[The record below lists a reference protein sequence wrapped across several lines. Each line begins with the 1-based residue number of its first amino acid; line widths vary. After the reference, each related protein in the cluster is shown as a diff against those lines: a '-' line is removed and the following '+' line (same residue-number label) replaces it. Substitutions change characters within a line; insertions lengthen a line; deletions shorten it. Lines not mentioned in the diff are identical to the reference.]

1 VRVVPNEHEP
11 GDGDAGFT
19 LDPSLLAERRAA
31 AEYRMHTV
39 QMPIVRAVGFVIVCL
54 LVALDDWRSGASL
67 ASAELR
73 WLIAANLLYA
83 ALSWPVL
90 RWAHG
95 RAGINWSLVFLHLD
109 VLMWLLNLYH
119 IETSTLFFGYFLLM
133 RVADQVGFGFRR
145 AFYFDNVV
153 CGAYLVYSLSVS
165 VLDPSR
171 ALWSERLVLLVTM
184 YMLGAYMATTGSV
197 TERLRRR
204 THIAIRAARDLV
216 SSLEHQ
222 RQTLQA
228 QAFELEQARRQAESA
243 NVAKS
248 QFLAT
253 ISHEF
258 RTPLNGILGTT
269 ELLLDSSLTPSQR
282 RFAKTAH
289 LSATALLALVDDVI
303 DLSRIEAGKFTLRNA
318 SFDLRALIDE
328 AMDLMAAIARDK
340 PIALEHRL
348 PPQLPARLLGDP
360 VRLRQLLVNLLHN
373 GVKFTDRG
381 SVTLSVGML
390 GHDSAGALRLRFEVR
405 DTGQGIAQDY
415 LDSVFDAFTQ
425 ADASTTRRHGGSGL
439 GLAIAKDLAELMGG
453 RLGVDSRLGEGSTF
467 WFELSLQPVVE
478 TPAKSRPPPPI
489 EMGELA
495 AHVLLAEDDSVNQM
509 VVEAMLTRLGC
520 IVEVV
525 PDGNAAV
532 AAFVRRHYDLILMD
546 CHMPTM
552 DGFEATRRI
561 RDDEFERGRG
571 HTPIVALT
579 ADALAGDRE
588 RCIESG
594 MDDYMTKPVS
604 SAMLAAC
611 VERWTGRKTTA
622 PSQW

>member
-1 VRVVPNEHEP
+1 
-11 GDGDAGFT
+11 
-19 LDPSLLAERRAA
+19 
-31 AEYRMHTV
+31 MHTV
-39 QMPIVRAVGFVIVCL
+39 QMPLVRAVGFIILCV
-54 LVALDDWRSGASL
+54 LVVFDDWRVGTPL
-67 ASAELR
+67 TSAALR
-73 WLIAANLLYA
+73 WLIVFNVLYA
-83 ALSWPVL
+83 SLSWPLL
-90 RWAHG
+90 RWAYG
-95 RAGINWSLVFLHLD
+95 RGALDWSFVFLHFD
-109 VLMWLLNLYH
+109 VLAWLLNLYH
-119 IETSTLFFGYFLLM
+119 IEPSTLFFGYFLLM

-145 AFYFDNVV
+145 AFYFNHVV
-153 CGAYLVYSLSVS
+153 CASYLVFSLCVEA
-165 VLDPSR
+165 LDPPR
-171 ALWSERLVLLVTM
+171 AAWTDRLVMLVTM
-184 YMLGAYMATTGSV
+184 YLLGAYLATTGSV

-204 THIAIRAARDLV
+204 TNTAIRTARELV
-216 SSLEHQ
+216 TSLENQ
-222 RQTLQA
+222 RRTLQA
-228 QAFELEQARRQAESA
+228 QTVELEHARAQAESA

-269 ELLLDSSLTPSQR
+269 ELLLDSPLTPSQR

-303 DLSRIEAGKFTLRNA
+303 DLSRIEAGKFTLRNTA
-318 SFDLRALIDE
+318 FDLRALVDE
-328 AMDLMAAIARDK
+328 AMDMMAAIARDK
-340 PIALEHRL
+340 PISLERRL
-348 PPQLPARLLGDP
+348 PPQLPARLIGDP

-381 SVTLSVGML
+381 TVMLAVTVL
-390 GHDSAGALRLRFEVR
+390 GHDAGAALRLRFEVR
-405 DTGQGIAQDY
+405 DTGQGIARDH
-415 LDSVFDAFTQ
+415 LESVFDAFTQ
-425 ADASTTRRHGGSGL
+425 GDASTTRRHGGSGL
-439 GLAIAKDLAELMGG
+439 GLAIAKDLTELMGG

-467 WFELSLQPVVE
+467 WFELALQPAVDAPSKA
-478 TPAKSRPPPPI
+478 TPPPI
-489 EMGELA
+489 EMGDLA

-525 PDGNAAV
+525 ADGTAALG
-532 AAFVRRHYDLILMD
+532 AATQRHYDLILMD
-546 CHMPTM
+546 CHMPVM

-561 RDDEFERGRG
+561 RDDEFERSRG
-571 HTPIVALT
+571 HMPIVALT

-588 RCIESG
+588 RCLESG

-604 SAMLAAC
+604 SAMLATC

>member
-1 VRVVPNEHEP
+1 MVPNEREP
-11 GDGDAGFT
+11 DDDAGFT
-19 LDPSLLAERRAA
+19 LDPALLAGRRAA
-31 AEYRMHTV
+31 AERRVHTV
-39 QMPIVRAVGFVIVCL
+39 QMPFVRALGFAVVCV
-54 LVALDDWRSGASL
+54 LVVLDDWRTRDSL
-67 ASAELR
+67 TSPDLL
-73 WLIAANLLYA
+73 WLLAANLIYA
-83 ALSWPVL
+83 MLSWPLV
-90 RWAHG
+90 RWAYG
-95 RAGINWSLVFLHLD
+95 RGRLDWSLLLLHLD
-109 VLMWLLNLYH
+109 VLMWLANLHH
-119 IETSTLFFGYFLLM
+119 IETSTLFFAYFLLI

-145 AFYFDNVV
+145 AFYFNHVV
-153 CGAYLVYSLSVS
+153 CAAYLAYSAWMSAVDPARALWPARLTLAVTMYLLGAYL
-165 VLDPSR
+165 
-171 ALWSERLVLLVTM
+171 
-184 YMLGAYMATTGSV
+184 ATTGSV

-204 THIAIRAARDLV
+204 TSTAIRTARELV
-216 SSLEHQ
+216 ANLEHQ
-222 RQTLQA
+222 RRALQA
-228 QAFELEQARRQAESA
+228 QTRELEQARRLAESA

-269 ELLLDSSLTPSQR
+269 ELLLDSPLSPSQR

-303 DLSRIEAGKFTLRNA
+303 DLSRIEAGKLTLRNT

-340 PIALEHRL
+340 PIVLEHQL

-381 SVTLSVGML
+381 KVRLTVTQK
-390 GHDSAGALRLRFEVR
+390 GHDEVGALRLRFEVS
-405 DTGQGIAQDY
+405 DTGQGIAQDH

-439 GLAIAKDLAELMGG
+439 GLAIAKDITELMGG

-467 WFELSLQPVVE
+467 WFELALQPALD
-478 TPAKSRPPPPI
+478 TPVKSTPPPI

-520 IVEVV
+520 IVEVAA
-525 PDGNAAV
+525 DGNAALT
-532 AAFVRRHYDLILMD
+532 AALHRRFDLILMD
-546 CHMPTM
+546 CHMPVM

-561 RDDEFERGRG
+561 RDDEFERGRS

-604 SAMLAAC
+604 SAMLATA
-611 VERWTGRKTTA
+611 VERWTGRKTAA

>member
-1 VRVVPNEHEP
+1 MGVVPTAPETDD
-11 GDGDAGFT
+11 DGGFT

-31 AEYRMHTV
+31 SARRTNTV
-39 QMPIVRAVGFVIVCL
+39 QVPAVRAVGFVILSAMVML
-54 LVALDDWRSGASL
+54 EDWRIGAFL
-67 ASAELR
+67 ASPALTA
-73 WLIAANLLYA
+73 LIATNLLYSG
-83 ALSWPVL
+83 LSWLVL
-90 RWAHG
+90 RWRYG
-95 RAGINWSLVFLHLD
+95 RDGFDWGLAFLHVD
-109 VLMWLLNLYH
+109 VVVWLFNLH
-119 IETSTLFFGYFLLM
+119 HLEQGTLFFAYLLLM
-133 RVADQVGFGFRR
+133 RVADQLGYGVRR
-145 AFYFDNVV
+145 AFYFNHVV
-153 CGAYLVYSLSVS
+153 CAAYVLYALVISVVEPEQALWPDRIAQVVTMYLLGAYLSS
-165 VLDPSR
+165 
-171 ALWSERLVLLVTM
+171 
-184 YMLGAYMATTGSV
+184 TGFV
-197 TERLRRR
+197 NERLRRR
-204 THIAIRAARDLV
+204 TRKAIHTARELV
-216 SSLEHQ
+216 ASLDQQ
-222 RQTLQA
+222 RRTLQSQTGEIEHSRA
-228 QAFELEQARRQAESA
+228 QAEAA

-269 ELLLDSSLTPSQR
+269 ELLLDSPLNPSQR

-303 DLSRIEAGKFTLRNA
+303 DLSRIEAGKFTLRNTA
-318 SFDLRALIDE
+318 FDLRALVDE

-340 PIALEHRL
+340 PIALDATL
-348 PPQLPARLLGDP
+348 PPDLPAQLLGDP

-381 SVTLSVGML
+381 SVRLTVVGL
-390 GHDSAGALRLRFEVR
+390 GRDAAGALRLRFEVR
-405 DTGQGIAQDY
+405 DTGPGIARDY
-415 LDSVFDAFTQ
+415 LDSVFEAFTQ

-453 RLGVDSRLGEGSTF
+453 RLGVDSRIGEGSTF
-467 WFELSLQPVVE
+467 WFELGLQPAHQ
-478 TPAKSRPPPPI
+478 TPSPRPPPRI
-489 EMGELA
+489 EIGDLA

-525 PDGNAAV
+525 PDGQAACG
-532 AAFVRRHYDLILMD
+532 AAAQRHYDLILMD
-546 CHMPTM
+546 CHMPVM

-561 RDDEFERGRG
+561 RDDEFERERG

-588 RCIESG
+588 RCLESG

-604 SAMLAAC
+604 SAMLASA
-611 VERWTGRKTTA
+611 VERWTGRKTAA

>member
-1 VRVVPNEHEP
+1 VVSKEHEHK
-11 GDGDAGFT
+11 DSDAGFT
-19 LDPSLLAERRAA
+19 LDPSQVAERRAA
-31 AEYRMHTV
+31 AERRMHTI
-39 QMPIVRAVGFVIVCL
+39 QMPVVRALGFAVVCV
-54 LVALDDWRSGASL
+54 LVVLDDWRTGESL
-67 ASAELR
+67 SSPQLLALLAG
-73 WLIAANLLYA
+73 NLLYA
-83 ALSWPVL
+83 GLSWPFL
-90 RWAHG
+90 RWAWG
-95 RAGINWSLVFLHLD
+95 RGRIDWSFTFLHLD
-109 VLMWLLNLYH
+109 LLVWLVNLYH
-119 IETSTLFFGYFLLM
+119 LEPSTLFFAYFLLI

-145 AFYFDNVV
+145 ALYFNYVV
-153 CGAYLVYSLSVS
+153 CAGYLAYSVC
-165 VLDPSR
+165 VALIEPGR
-171 ALWSERLVLLVTM
+171 ASWVDRLVLLFTM
-184 YMLGAYMATTGSV
+184 FLLGAYLATTGLV
-197 TERLRRR
+197 NERLRRR
-204 THIAIRAARDLV
+204 TNIAIRTARELV
-216 SSLEHQ
+216 GSLEHQ
-222 RQTLQA
+222 TQTLQA
-228 QAFELEQARRQAESA
+228 QTVELEHARAQAESA

-269 ELLLDSSLTPSQR
+269 ELLLDSALTPNQR

-303 DLSRIEAGKFTLRNA
+303 DLSRIEAGKFTLRNT
-318 SFDLRALIDE
+318 SFDLRALVEE

-340 PIALEHRL
+340 PIALERRL
-348 PPQLPARLLGDP
+348 PPQLPEHMVGDP

-381 SVTLSVGML
+381 SVTLAVTEL
-390 GHDSAGALRLRFEVR
+390 GRDAGGALRLRFEVR

-425 ADASTTRRHGGSGL
+425 GDASTTRRHGGSGL
-439 GLAIAKDLAELMGG
+439 GLAIAKDLTELMGG

-467 WFELSLQPVVE
+467 WFELALQPAADAP
-478 TPAKSRPPPPI
+478 TKTRPPPI
-489 EMGELA
+489 EMGDLA

-525 PDGNAAV
+525 ADGRAALG
-532 AAFVRRHYDLILMD
+532 AATRRHYDLILMD

-561 RDDEFERGRG
+561 RDDEFERSRGRM
-571 HTPIVALT
+571 PIVALT

-588 RCIESG
+588 RCLESG

-604 SAMLAAC
+604 SAMLATC

>member
-1 VRVVPNEHEP
+1 MRRCRAP
-11 GDGDAGFT
+11 GCWA
-19 LDPSLLAERRAA
+19 
-31 AEYRMHTV
+31 
-39 QMPIVRAVGFVIVCL
+39 
-54 LVALDDWRSGASL
+54 
-67 ASAELR
+67 
-73 WLIAANLLYA
+73 LIAANLAYA
-83 ALSWPVL
+83 LLSWPLL
-90 RWAHG
+90 RWAWG
-95 RAGINWSLVFLHLD
+95 RGRIDWSLVLLHLD

-119 IETSTLFFGYFLLM
+119 IESSTLFFGYFLLT

-145 AFYFDNVV
+145 AFYFNHVV
-153 CGAYLVYSLSVS
+153 CAAYLAYSLWIAAV
-165 VLDPSR
+165 DPAR
-171 ALWSERLVLLVTM
+171 ALWPDRLVLLVTM

-204 THIAIRAARDLV
+204 TNTAIRTARDLV
-216 SSLEHQ
+216 TSLEHQ
-222 RQTLQA
+222 RRTLQA
-228 QAFELEQARRQAESA
+228 QTVELEQARRLAESA

-269 ELLLDSSLTPSQR
+269 ELLLDSPLTPNQR

-303 DLSRIEAGKFTLRNA
+303 DLSRIEAGKFTLRNT
-318 SFDLRALIDE
+318 SFDLRALVDE
-328 AMDLMAAIARDK
+328 AMDLMSAIARDK
-340 PIALEHRL
+340 PIALDHHL
-348 PPQLPARLLGDP
+348 PPQLPERLLGDP

-381 SVTLSVGML
+381 SVTLSVAL
-390 GHDSAGALRLRFEVR
+390 QGHDDAGALRLRFEVR

-439 GLAIAKDLAELMGG
+439 GLAIAKDLTELMGG
-453 RLGVDSRLGEGSTF
+453 RLGVHSRLGEGSTF
-467 WFELSLQPVVE
+467 WFELALQPAVDAPSK
-478 TPAKSRPPPPI
+478 TPPPPI

-520 IVEVV
+520 IVEVAA
-525 PDGNAAV
+525 DGNAALG
-532 AAFVRRHYDLILMD
+532 AATHRRYDLILMD
-546 CHMPTM
+546 CHMPVM

-561 RDDEFERGRG
+561 RDDEFERSRG

>member
-1 VRVVPNEHEP
+1 
-11 GDGDAGFT
+11 
-19 LDPSLLAERRAA
+19 
-31 AEYRMHTV
+31 
-39 QMPIVRAVGFVIVCL
+39 
-54 LVALDDWRSGASL
+54 
-67 ASAELR
+67 
-73 WLIAANLLYA
+73 
-83 ALSWPVL
+83 LSWPLL
-90 RWAHG
+90 RWAYG
-95 RAGINWSLVFLHLD
+95 RGKLDWSLLFLHLD

-119 IETSTLFFGYFLLM
+119 IEPSTLFFGYFLLM

-145 AFYFDNVV
+145 ALYFNHVV
-153 CGAYLVYSLSVS
+153 CAAYLVYSLGMG
-165 VLDPSR
+165 LLEPAR
-171 ALWSERLVLLVTM
+171 AQWSERLVLLVTM
-184 YMLGAYMATTGSV
+184 YLLGAYMATTGSV

-204 THIAIRAARDLV
+204 TNVAIRTARDLV
-216 SSLEHQ
+216 ASLEHQ
-222 RQTLQA
+222 REALQA
-228 QAFELEQARRQAESA
+228 QTVELEQARRQAESA

-269 ELLLDSSLTPSQR
+269 ELLLDSPLTSSQR

-303 DLSRIEAGKFTLRNA
+303 DLSRIEAGKFTLRNT
-318 SFDLRALIDE
+318 SFDLRALVDE

-340 PIALEHRL
+340 PISLERRL
-348 PPQLPARLLGDP
+348 PPQLPTQLLGDP

-381 SVTLSVGML
+381 SVTLSVTQQGR
-390 GHDSAGALRLRFEVR
+390 DDAGALRLRFEVR

-439 GLAIAKDLAELMGG
+439 GLAIAKDLTELMGG

-467 WFELSLQPVVE
+467 WFELAMQPAVDA
-478 TPAKSRPPPPI
+478 PAKAPPPPI

-520 IVEVV
+520 IVEVAA
-525 PDGNAAV
+525 DGNAALG
-532 AAFVRRHYDLILMD
+532 AATHRRYDLILMD
-546 CHMPTM
+546 CHMPQM

-561 RDDEFERGRG
+561 RDDEFDRGRG

-604 SAMLAAC
+604 SSMLAAC
-611 VERWTGRKTTA
+611 VERWTGRRTTA

>member
-1 VRVVPNEHEP
+1 MVPNEHEP
-11 GDGDAGFT
+11 DDAAGFT

-31 AEYRMHTV
+31 GERRMHTV
-39 QMPIVRAVGFVIVCL
+39 QIPIVRAVGFIIVCV
-54 LVALDDWRSGASL
+54 LVTLDDWRIGASL
-67 ASAELR
+67 AGVELR
-73 WLIAANLLYA
+73 WLIVCNLLYA
-83 ALSWPVL
+83 GLSWPLL
-90 RWAHG
+90 RWAYDRG
-95 RAGINWSLVFLHLD
+95 KVDWSLLFLHLD

-119 IETSTLFFGYFLLM
+119 IEPSTLFFGYFLLM
-133 RVADQVGFGFRR
+133 RVADQVGYGFRR
-145 AFYFDNVV
+145 AFYFNHVV
-153 CGAYLVYSLSVS
+153 CGAYLVYSLGLG
-165 VLDPSR
+165 VLEPAR
-171 ALWSERLVLLVTM
+171 AQWSERLVLLVTM
-184 YMLGAYMATTGSV
+184 YLLGAYMATTGSV

-204 THIAIRAARDLV
+204 TNVAIRTARDLV
-216 SSLEHQ
+216 ASLEHQ
-222 RQTLQA
+222 REALQA
-228 QAFELEQARRQAESA
+228 QTVELEQARRQAESA

-269 ELLLDSSLTPSQR
+269 ELLLDSPLTPSQR

-303 DLSRIEAGKFTLRNA
+303 DLSRIEAGKFTLRNT
-318 SFDLRALIDE
+318 SFDLRALVDE

-340 PIALEHRL
+340 PISLDRRL
-348 PPQLPARLLGDP
+348 PPQLPTQLLGDP

-381 SVTLSVGML
+381 SVTLSVSLL
-390 GHDSAGALRLRFEVR
+390 GRDDAGALRLRFEVR

-439 GLAIAKDLAELMGG
+439 GLAIAKDLTELMGG

-467 WFELSLQPVVE
+467 WFELALQPAVDA
-478 TPAKSRPPPPI
+478 PAKAPPPPI

-520 IVEVV
+520 IVEVAA
-525 PDGNAAV
+525 DGHAALG
-532 AAFVRRHYDLILMD
+532 AATHRRYDLILMD
-546 CHMPTM
+546 CHMPQM

-604 SAMLAAC
+604 SSMLAAC
-611 VERWTGRKTTA
+611 VERWTGRRTTA

>member
-1 VRVVPNEHEP
+1 
-11 GDGDAGFT
+11 
-19 LDPSLLAERRAA
+19 
-31 AEYRMHTV
+31 MHTV
-39 QMPIVRAVGFVIVCL
+39 QMPLVRAVGFFILCV
-54 LVALDDWRSGASL
+54 LVVLDDWRIGAPLTS
-67 ASAELR
+67 SALL
-73 WLIAANLLYA
+73 WLIVFNVLYA
-83 ALSWPVL
+83 GLSWPLL
-90 RWAHG
+90 RWAYG
-95 RAGINWSLVFLHLD
+95 RGALDWSFAFLHFD
-109 VLMWLLNLYH
+109 VLAWLLNLYH
-119 IETSTLFFGYFLLM
+119 IEPSTLFFGYFLLM

-145 AFYFDNVV
+145 AFYFNHVV
-153 CGAYLVYSLSVS
+153 CAGYVAYSLCVAA
-165 VLDPSR
+165 LDPAR
-171 ALWSERLVLLVTM
+171 ALWPDRLVLLVTM
-184 YMLGAYMATTGSV
+184 YLLGAYLATTGSV

-204 THIAIRAARDLV
+204 THTAIRTARELV
-216 SSLEHQ
+216 TSLEKQ
-222 RQTLQA
+222 RRTLQA
-228 QAFELEQARRQAESA
+228 QTVELEQARAQAESA

-269 ELLLDSSLTPSQR
+269 ELLLDSPLTPSQR

-289 LSATALLALVDDVI
+289 LSASALLALVDDVI
-303 DLSRIEAGKFTLRNA
+303 DLSRIEAGKFTLRSTA
-318 SFDLRALIDE
+318 FDLRALVDE
-328 AMDLMAAIARDK
+328 AMDMMAAIARDK
-340 PIALEHRL
+340 PISLERRL
-348 PPQLPARLLGDP
+348 PSQLPARLVGDP

-373 GVKFTDRG
+373 GVKFTERG
-381 SVTLSVGML
+381 SVTLAVTLL
-390 GHDSAGALRLRFEVR
+390 GHDAMGALRLRFEVR
-405 DTGQGIAQDY
+405 DTGPGIAQDY
-415 LDSVFDAFTQ
+415 LDSVFEAFTQ

-439 GLAIAKDLAELMGG
+439 GLAIAKDLTELMGG
-453 RLGVDSRLGEGSTF
+453 RLGVESRLGEGSLF
-467 WFELSLQPVVE
+467 WFELALQPAVAAPVKA
-478 TPAKSRPPPPI
+478 TPPPI
-489 EMGELA
+489 EMGEFA

-520 IVEVV
+520 VVEVV
-525 PDGNAAV
+525 ADGNAALG
-532 AAFVRRHYDLILMD
+532 AAMRRRYDLILMD
-546 CHMPTM
+546 CHMPQM

-588 RCIESG
+588 RCLESG

>member
-1 VRVVPNEHEP
+1 MGVVQTAPETDD
-11 GDGDAGFT
+11 DGGFT

-31 AEYRMHTV
+31 SARRTNTAQV
-39 QMPIVRAVGFVIVCL
+39 PAVRTVGFAILCAML
-54 LVALDDWRSGASL
+54 ALEDWRVGASL
-67 ASAELR
+67 ASPAL
-73 WLIAANLLYA
+73 A
-83 ALSWPVL
+83 ALVATNMLYSGFSWLVL
-90 RWAHG
+90 RWRYG
-95 RAGINWSLVFLHLD
+95 RDGIDWGLLFLHID
-109 VLMWLLNLYH
+109 VVVWLFNLH
-119 IETSTLFFGYFLLM
+119 HLEHGTLFFAYLLLM
-133 RVADQVGFGFRR
+133 RVADQLGYGFRR
-145 AFYFDNVV
+145 ALYFNHVV
-153 CGAYLVYSLSVS
+153 CAAYVLYAVVISIVEPAQALWTDRVAQVITMYLLGAYLAS
-165 VLDPSR
+165 
-171 ALWSERLVLLVTM
+171 
-184 YMLGAYMATTGSV
+184 TGFV
-197 TERLRRR
+197 NERLRRR
-204 THIAIRAARDLV
+204 TRKAIHTARELV
-216 SSLEHQ
+216 ASLERQ
-222 RQTLQA
+222 RQTLQS
-228 QAFELEQARRQAESA
+228 QTGEIEHAREQAESA

-269 ELLLDSSLTPSQR
+269 ELLLDSPLNPSQR

-303 DLSRIEAGKFTLRNA
+303 DLSRIEAGKFTLRNTA
-318 SFDLRALIDE
+318 FDLRALVDE

-340 PIALEHRL
+340 PLSLSATL
-348 PPQLPARLLGDP
+348 PPELPAQLLGDP

-381 SVTLSVGML
+381 SVRLTVSAL
-390 GHDSAGALRLRFEVR
+390 GRDASGALRLRFEVR
-405 DTGQGIAQDY
+405 DTGPGIARDY
-415 LDSVFDAFTQ
+415 LDSVFEAFTQ

-453 RLGVDSRLGEGSTF
+453 HLGVDSRIGEGSTF
-467 WFELSLQPVVE
+467 WFELALHPVHE
-478 TPAKSRPPPPI
+478 PPAPRPPPRI
-489 EMGELA
+489 EIGELA

-525 PDGNAAV
+525 PDGLAACG
-532 AAFVRRHYDLILMD
+532 AAAGRHYDLILMD
-546 CHMPTM
+546 CHMPVM

-561 RDDEFERGRG
+561 RDDEFGRERG

-588 RCIESG
+588 RCLESG

-604 SAMLAAC
+604 SAMLAAV
-611 VERWTGRKTTA
+611 VERWTGRKTAA

>member
-1 VRVVPNEHEP
+1 VAPNEHKP
-11 GDGDAGFT
+11 DDDAGFT
-19 LDPSLLAERRAA
+19 LDPALLAERRTAS
-31 AEYRMHTV
+31 ERRVHTV
-39 QMPIVRAVGFVIVCL
+39 QMPIVRAVGFLILCG
-54 LVALDDWRSGASL
+54 LVALEHWRIGGSL
-67 ASAELR
+67 ESPQLR
-73 WLIAANLLYA
+73 ALIAVNLLYA
-83 ALSWPVL
+83 GLSWPLL
-90 RWAHG
+90 RWAYG
-95 RAGINWSLVFLHLD
+95 RGGIDWSLAFLHID
-109 VLMWLLNLYH
+109 VLVWLVNLYQL
-119 IETSTLFFGYFLLM
+119 ERSTLFFGYFLLM

-145 AFYFDNVV
+145 AFYFNHVV
-153 CGAYLVYSLSVS
+153 CVGYLAYALCAEW
-165 VLDPSR
+165 LDPAR
-171 ALWSERLVLLVTM
+171 AQWSDRLVLLVTM
-184 YMLGAYMATTGSV
+184 YLLGGYMATTGSV
-197 TERLRRR
+197 TERLRRH
-204 THIAIRAARDLV
+204 TQTAIRTARELV
-216 SSLEHQ
+216 ASLEQQ
-222 RQTLQA
+222 RRTLQA
-228 QAFELEQARRQAESA
+228 QAAELEQARAQAEAA

-269 ELLLDSSLTPSQR
+269 ELLLDSPLTPSQR

-303 DLSRIEAGKFTLRNA
+303 DLSRIEAGKFTLRNTA
-318 SFDLRALIDE
+318 FDLRALIDE

-340 PIALEHRL
+340 PISLERRL
-348 PPQLPARLLGDP
+348 PSQLPARLLGDP

-381 SVTLSVGML
+381 SVTLSIALL
-390 GHDSAGALRLRFEVR
+390 GHDDVGGLRLRFEVR
-405 DTGQGIAQDY
+405 DTGPGIARDH
-415 LDSVFDAFTQ
+415 LESVFDAFTQ

-439 GLAIAKDLAELMGG
+439 GLAIARDLTELMGG

-467 WFELSLQPVVE
+467 WFELALQPAVE
-478 TPAKSRPPPPI
+478 PPSKAAPPPPI

-495 AHVLLAEDDSVNQM
+495 PRVLLAEDDSVNQM

-520 IVEVV
+520 MVEVAA
-525 PDGNAAV
+525 DGNAALG
-532 AAFVRRHYDLILMD
+532 AATRRRFDLILMD
-546 CHMPTM
+546 CHMPEM

>member
-1 VRVVPNEHEP
+1 MVPNEHEP
-11 GDGDAGFT
+11 DDAAGFT

-31 AEYRMHTV
+31 GERRMHTV
-39 QMPIVRAVGFVIVCL
+39 QIPIVRAVGFIIVCV
-54 LVALDDWRSGASL
+54 LVTLDDWRIGASL
-67 ASAELR
+67 AGVELR
-73 WLIAANLLYA
+73 WLIVCNLLYA
-83 ALSWPVL
+83 GLSWPLL
-90 RWAHG
+90 RWAYDRG
-95 RAGINWSLVFLHLD
+95 KVDWSLLFLHLD

-119 IETSTLFFGYFLLM
+119 IEPSTLFFGYFLLM
-133 RVADQVGFGFRR
+133 RVADQVGYGFRR
-145 AFYFDNVV
+145 AFYFNHVV
-153 CGAYLVYSLSVS
+153 CGAYLVYSLGLG
-165 VLDPSR
+165 VLEPAR
-171 ALWSERLVLLVTM
+171 AQWSERLVLLVTM
-184 YMLGAYMATTGSV
+184 YLLGAYMATTGSV

-204 THIAIRAARDLV
+204 TNVAIRTARDLV
-216 SSLEHQ
+216 AGLEHQ
-222 RQTLQA
+222 REALQA
-228 QAFELEQARRQAESA
+228 QTVELEQARRQAESA

-269 ELLLDSSLTPSQR
+269 ELLLDSPLTPSQR

-303 DLSRIEAGKFTLRNA
+303 DLSRIEAGKFTLRNT
-318 SFDLRALIDE
+318 SFDLRALVDE

-340 PIALEHRL
+340 PISLDRRL
-348 PPQLPARLLGDP
+348 PPQLPTQLLGDP

-381 SVTLSVGML
+381 SVTLSVSLL
-390 GHDSAGALRLRFEVR
+390 GRDDAGALRLRFEVR

-439 GLAIAKDLAELMGG
+439 GLAIAKDLTELMGG

-467 WFELSLQPVVE
+467 WFELALQPAVDA
-478 TPAKSRPPPPI
+478 PAKAPPPPI

-520 IVEVV
+520 IVEVAA
-525 PDGNAAV
+525 DGHAALG
-532 AAFVRRHYDLILMD
+532 AATHRRYDLILMD
-546 CHMPTM
+546 CHMPQM

-604 SAMLAAC
+604 SSMLAAC
-611 VERWTGRKTTA
+611 VERWTGRRTTA

>member
-1 VRVVPNEHEP
+1 VVANEKET
-11 GDGDAGFT
+11 GDDTGFT
-19 LDPSLLAERRAA
+19 LDPALRAERRAA
-31 AEYRMHTV
+31 AERRLYTV
-39 QMPIVRAVGFVIVCL
+39 QMPVARTVGFVIVCL
-54 LVALDDWRSGASL
+54 VVALEDWRSGTSTDAL
-67 ASAELR
+67 W
-73 WLIAANLLYA
+73 WLVPLNLLYA
-83 ALSWPVL
+83 AASWPLL
-90 RWAHG
+90 RWLWG
-95 RAGINWSLVFLHLD
+95 RGRVDWSALFLHLD
-109 VLMWLLNLYH
+109 VAMWLINLYH
-119 IETSTLFFGYFLLM
+119 LEAGSLFFGYFLLM

-145 AFYFDNVV
+145 AFYFNHVV
-153 CGAYLVYSLSVS
+153 CGGYLVYTLCVAW
-165 VLDPSR
+165 LDPAR
-171 ALWSERLVLLVTM
+171 ALWGDRVTLLVTM
-184 YMLGAYMATTGSV
+184 YLLGAYLATIGLM

-204 THIAIRAARDLV
+204 THSAIRAARELV
-216 SSLEHQ
+216 ANLE
-222 RQTLQA
+222 RQHRTLQA
-228 QAFELEQARRQAESA
+228 QAGELDQARAQAEAA

-269 ELLLDSSLTPSQR
+269 ELLLDSPLTPGQR

-303 DLSRIEAGKFTLRNA
+303 DLSRIEAGKFTLRNTA
-318 SFDLRALIDE
+318 FDPRALIDE

-340 PIALEHRL
+340 PITLDRRL
-348 PPQLPARLLGDP
+348 PAQLPQRLLGDP

-373 GVKFTDRG
+373 AVKFTDSG
-381 SVTLSVGML
+381 QVTLTVAVL
-390 GHDSAGALRLRFEVR
+390 GTEPSGALRLRFEVN
-405 DTGQGIAQDY
+405 DTGQGIAKDH

-439 GLAIAKDLAELMGG
+439 GLAIAKDLTELMGG

-467 WFELSLQPVVE
+467 WFELAMQPAVD
-478 TPAKSRPPPPI
+478 TPAKATPPPI
-489 EMGELA
+489 EMGDLA

-520 IVEVV
+520 IVEVAA
-525 PDGNAAV
+525 DGRAALG
-532 AAFVRRHYDLILMD
+532 AAEQRRYDLILMD
-546 CHMPTM
+546 CHMPVM

-561 RDDEFERGRG
+561 RDDEFARGRG

-604 SAMLAAC
+604 SSMLATC

>member
-1 VRVVPNEHEP
+1 MRVVPNEHEP
-11 GDGDAGFT
+11 GGVDTGFT
-19 LDPSLLAERRAA
+19 LDPTLLAERRAA
-31 AEYRMHTV
+31 GERRMHTV
-39 QMPIVRAVGFVIVCL
+39 QMPFVRAVGFIIVCV
-54 LVALDDWRSGASL
+54 LVALEDWRSGASMG
-67 ASAELR
+67 ELR
-73 WLIAANLLYA
+73 WLVPLNLLYA
-83 ALSWPVL
+83 GLSWPLL
-90 RWAHG
+90 RWAWG
-95 RAGINWSLVFLHLD
+95 RGRVDWSRLFLHLD
-109 VLMWLLNLYH
+109 VLMWLINLYH
-119 IETSTLFFGYFLLM
+119 IESSTLFFGYFLLM

-145 AFYFDNVV
+145 AFYFNHVV
-153 CGAYLVYSLSVS
+153 CAAYLVYSLCVAW
-165 VLDPSR
+165 LDPSR
-171 ALWSERLVLLVTM
+171 ALWPERAVLLVTM
-184 YMLGAYMATTGSV
+184 YLLGTYMATTGSV

-204 THIAIRAARDLV
+204 TNMAIRAARELV
-216 SSLEHQ
+216 TSLEHQ
-222 RQTLQA
+222 RQALQA
-228 QAFELEQARRQAESA
+228 QAAELEQARAQAEAA

-269 ELLLDSSLTPSQR
+269 ELLLDSALTPSQR
-282 RFAKTAH
+282 RFAKTSH

-303 DLSRIEAGKFTLRNA
+303 DLSRIEAGKFTLRSTA
-318 SFDLRALIDE
+318 FDLRALIDE
-328 AMDLMAAIARDK
+328 AMDMMAAIARDK
-340 PIALEHRL
+340 PITLDRRL
-348 PPQLPARLLGDP
+348 PPQLPTQLVGDP

-373 GVKFTDRG
+373 GVKFTDHGR
-381 SVTLSVGML
+381 VTLAVTVL
-390 GHDSAGALRLRFEVR
+390 GLDANGALRLRFEVS
-405 DTGQGIAQDY
+405 DTGPGIAKDH

-439 GLAIAKDLAELMGG
+439 GLAIAKDLTELMGG

-467 WFELSLQPVVE
+467 WFELALQPAVDA
-478 TPAKSRPPPPI
+478 PAKSTPPPI
-489 EMGELA
+489 EMGDLA

-520 IVEVV
+520 IVEVAA
-525 PDGNAAV
+525 DGSAALG
-532 AAFVRRHYDLILMD
+532 AATNRRYDLILMD
-546 CHMPTM
+546 CHMPVM

-571 HTPIVALT
+571 RTPIVALT

-604 SAMLAAC
+604 SAMLATC
-611 VERWTGRKTTA
+611 VERWTGRRTAA

>member
-1 VRVVPNEHEP
+1 MEP
-11 GDGDAGFT
+11 A
-19 LDPSLLAERRAA
+19 RA
-31 AEYRMHTV
+31 
-39 QMPIVRAVGFVIVCL
+39 Q
-54 LVALDDWRSGASL
+54 
-67 ASAELR
+67 
-73 WLIAANLLYA
+73 
-83 ALSWPVL
+83 
-90 RWAHG
+90 WA
-95 RAGINWSLVFLHLD
+95 
-109 VLMWLLNLYH
+109 
-119 IETSTLFFGYFLLM
+119 
-133 RVADQVGFGFRR
+133 
-145 AFYFDNVV
+145 
-153 CGAYLVYSLSVS
+153 
-165 VLDPSR
+165 
-171 ALWSERLVLLVTM
+171 ERLVLLVTM
-184 YMLGAYMATTGSV
+184 YLLGAYLATTGLV

-204 THIAIRAARDLV
+204 TNSAIRAARDLV
-216 SSLEHQ
+216 ASLEHQ
-222 RQTLQA
+222 RHALQTQA
-228 QAFELEQARRQAESA
+228 VELEHARRLAESA

-269 ELLLDSSLTPSQR
+269 ELLLDSSLTPNQR

-303 DLSRIEAGKFTLRNA
+303 DLSRIEAGKFTLRHT
-318 SFDLRALIDE
+318 SFDLRALVDE

-340 PIALEHRL
+340 PISLNHHL
-348 PPQLPARLLGDP
+348 PPQLPERLLGDP

-381 SVTLSVGML
+381 SVTLSVALQGF
-390 GHDSAGALRLRFEVR
+390 DDAGALRLRFEVR

-439 GLAIAKDLAELMGG
+439 GLAIAKDLTELMGG
-453 RLGVDSRLGEGSTF
+453 RLGVTSRLGEGSTF
-467 WFELSLQPVVE
+467 WFELALQPAVGA
-478 TPAKSRPPPPI
+478 PAKAPPPPI

-520 IVEVV
+520 IVEVAA
-525 PDGNAAV
+525 DGNAALG
-532 AAFVRRHYDLILMD
+532 AATRRHYDLILMD
-546 CHMPTM
+546 CHMPAM